1 MTASVNAVPYSR
13 LKSPALTAILLSTEI
28 FENWEKGGA
37 YWDKKNAVAQ
47 RSFSQSPSNFVDKW
61 NTPILIIQGGK
72 DYRVP
77 TEQGQ
82 QAFQAAQLKGIKSRF
97 LYLPDENHW
106 VLSAQNALVWQREF
120 YKWLD
125 ETLK

>member
-1 MTASVNAVPYSR
+1 MANHTATKKSIRQTLTVTSKNRSRKSRIKSFIVKVEAAV
-13 LKSPALTAILLSTEI
+13 AT
-28 FENWEKGGA
+28 G
-37 YWDKKNAVAQ
+37 DKKQA
-47 RSFSQSPSNFVDKW
+47 
-61 NTPILIIQGGK
+61 
-72 DYRVP
+72 
-77 TEQGQ
+77 Q